1 MDFVLSNLG
10 NPEVRAIYLLAQ
22 YKPQPPIE
30 SMSRLQALDELLF
43 SWINSS
49 LANPVFDITM
59 PVFTTLGSKWLVWP
73 LLISICWF
81 LPAAFIE
88 TQAAGSNIQQ
98 PVISRINTSFR
109 LFLLLVLAY
118 GINAG
123 IYNSIKK
130 ITDRPRP
137 FEQNNVELRVAQDDA
152 KKLTHNGSFPSGHA
166 ANTFMLAVLLSVAK
180 KRLFFIFYCVASIV
194 AFSRIYL
201 GVHFPSDV
209 LAGACIGWGT
219 TKILVSSRWVRT
231 SLDI

>member
-1 MDFVLSNLG
+1 
-10 NPEVRAIYLLAQ
+10 
-22 YKPQPPIE
+22 
-30 SMSRLQALDELLF
+30 MSHLQALDELLF

-49 LANPVFDITM
+49 LANPIFDITM
-59 PVFTTLGSKWLVWP
+59 PILTTLGNKWLVWP
-73 LLISICWF
+73 LLFFICWF
-81 LPAAFIE
+81 LPAAFIGAQTDGST
-88 TQAAGSNIQQ
+88 TQKPI
-98 PVISRINTSFR
+98 ISRINANFR
-109 LFLLLVLAY
+109 LFLLLALTY

-123 IYNSIKK
+123 IYSSIKK

-137 FEQNNVELRVAQDDA
+137 FEQKYVELRVSQDDA

-209 LAGACIGWGT
+209 LAGAFIGWGT
-219 TKILVSSRWVRT
+219 TKILVSSHWVRT
-231 SLDI
+231 RLDI